1 MKELTLAVVGIDYPN
16 PDKSSRRFELL
27 QCDPGEPVMLRPEP
41 RNRHD
46 PRAVGVWSARDVQI
60 GYLAAERAGW
70 IGRRLAEEEA
80 QAIFQQLAGP
90 VAYVRVRFGGEAP
103 TLPPPRAAAAM
114 PEDDFIPDPEGS
126 AWGA

>member
-16 PDKSSRRFELL
+16 ADRTSRRFELL
-27 QCDPGEPVMLRPEP
+27 QCDPGEPVALRPEP

-70 IGRRLAEEEA
+70 IGRRLADEEA
-80 QAIFQQLAGP
+80 VAVFQALAGP
-90 VAYVRVRFGGEAP
+90 VAYVRVRFGGGTP
-103 TLPPPRAAAAM
+103 TLPAALPAGG
-114 PEDDFIPDPEGS
+114 EGESDFDPDPEGS
-126 AWGA
+126 PWGA